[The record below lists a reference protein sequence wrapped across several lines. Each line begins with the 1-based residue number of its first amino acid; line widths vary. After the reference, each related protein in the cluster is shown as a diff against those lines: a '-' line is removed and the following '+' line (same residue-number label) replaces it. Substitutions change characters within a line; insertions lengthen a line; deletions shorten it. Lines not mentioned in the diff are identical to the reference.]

1 MNFVKSIFNFYYTG
15 FREMTTG
22 RVLWLIIIIKL
33 VIMFAVLRL
42 IFFKPYLNRYDSSQE
57 KSEYVSSELIERGN
71 N

>member
-1 MNFVKSIFNFYYTG
+1 
-15 FREMTTG
+15 MTTG